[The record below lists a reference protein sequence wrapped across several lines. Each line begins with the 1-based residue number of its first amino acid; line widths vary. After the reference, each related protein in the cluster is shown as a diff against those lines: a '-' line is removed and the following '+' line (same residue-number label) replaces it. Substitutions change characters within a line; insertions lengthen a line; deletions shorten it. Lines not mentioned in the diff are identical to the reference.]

1 MTRKD
6 LVANI
11 AENKG
16 LRQDE
21 TRVVVDEVLEE
32 ISRSLS
38 MGEKV
43 ELRGFGVF
51 KVKERQA
58 RLGRNP
64 RTGEEISVPAVKVV
78 HFKAGKELKERVR

>member
-1 MTRKD
+1 MTKKD
-6 LVANI
+6 LAANI

-38 MGEKV
+38 RGEKV

-64 RTGEEISVPAVKVV
+64 RTGEEVSVPAMKVV